1 MARLQLP
8 SEIQHPYVAYD
19 SSGLV
24 FGVMG
29 KDTMRKEQSLKLFDS
44 RNYDKGPFQE
54 IAPTRET
61 ISSSISPAQTQRL
74 FESVWTDFKF
84 SPDGS
89 KVLISTNSEFC
100 IIADGMCLCFLP
112 SFPFFKMPLDMFLC
126 GIRYVGFERS
136 VVPTVLSNRK
146 NESGLILGACYSQ
159 DGSAVYT
166 GLSFEKDVLLK
177 HLYVLSYP

>member
-1 MARLQLP
+1 MYFVCVLCRSIDNPNPVARLQLP

-29 KDTMRKEQSLKLFDS
+29 RDTLRKEQCLKLFDS

-61 ISSSISPAQTQRL
+61 ISSSISQAQTQRL
-74 FESVWTDFKF
+74 LDSSWTDFKF

-89 KVLISTNSEFC
+89 KVLVNTNSEFC
-100 IIADGMCLCFLP
+100 MIIDGTSSNLNN
-112 SFPFFKMPLDMFLC
+112 KMNNA
-126 GIRYVGFERS
+126 S
-136 VVPTVLSNRK
+136 
-146 NESGLILGACYSQ
+146 
-159 DGSAVYT
+159 
-166 GLSFEKDVLLK
+166 
-177 HLYVLSYP
+177 

>member
-1 MARLQLP
+1 MNESNKIIIVAVFLHSYICVLYRSIDNPNPVARLQLP

-29 KDTMRKEQSLKLFDS
+29 RDTLRKEQCLKLFDS

-61 ISSSISPAQTQRL
+61 ISSSISQAQTQRL
-74 FESVWTDFKF
+74 LDSSWTDFKF

-89 KVLISTNSEFC
+89 KVLVNTNSEFC
-100 IIADGMCLCFLP
+100 MIVDGTSSNLNN
-112 SFPFFKMPLDMFLC
+112 KMNNA
-126 GIRYVGFERS
+126 S
-136 VVPTVLSNRK
+136 
-146 NESGLILGACYSQ
+146 
-159 DGSAVYT
+159 
-166 GLSFEKDVLLK
+166 
-177 HLYVLSYP
+177 